1 MTRSRPPGPTSLLAW
16 TALLSAQLAVLVAA
30 GSVLPGPPGVHP
42 ASVSAWLHE
51 QGPVAA
57 ALGVARLGALAGCA
71 YLLLTV
77 GLGLVVRLTRVPTLL
92 AVAELVTVPRIRRL
106 LYGGVGVGLSLAAT
120 TATIPTTAMAA
131 PSPLAAQPAPPAP
144 PSHPVTMRSV
154 PEESGTATSTTS
166 KPSPPPVMR
175 TLDPDADQAR
185 PAAHHPPT
193 APVPPDPPPAASTP
207 PASEPVGRA
216 REASSWT
223 VAPGEHLWG
232 IAHHTLAT
240 AWARPPTD
248 EETATYLDVL
258 IATNEERLPVPGNPD
273 LIFPGQVFEL
283 PPVGPPLTGA

>member
-16 TALLSAQLAVLVAA
+16 TALLSVQLAVLVAA
-30 GSVLPGPPGVHP
+30 GSVLPGPAGVHP
-42 ASVSAWLHE
+42 ASVSTWLHD
-51 QGPVAA
+51 QGPIAA

-77 GLGLVVRLTRVPTLL
+77 CLGLVVRLTRVPTLL
-92 AVAELVTVPRIRRL
+92 AVAELVTVPRLRRL
-106 LYGGVGVGLSLAAT
+106 LYGGLGVGLSLAAT
-120 TATIPTTAMAA
+120 TATIPATAMAA
-131 PSPLAAQPAPPAP
+131 TSALAAQPAQPAP
-144 PSHPVTMRSV
+144 PSQPVTMRYVS
-154 PEESGTATSTTS
+154 EESGTATPT
-166 KPSPPPVMR
+166 PSPPPVMR

-193 APVPPDPPPAASTP
+193 APVPPASSTP
-207 PASEPVGRA
+207 PASEQVGSA
-216 REASSWT
+216 RGASSWT

-248 EETATYLDVL
+248 EETATYLDAL
-258 IATNEERLPVPGNPD
+258 IATNEERLPARSNPD

>member
-30 GSVLPGPPGVHP
+30 GSVLPGPPSVHP

-57 ALGVARLGALAGCA
+57 ALGVVRLGALAGCA

-131 PSPLAAQPAPPAP
+131 TSALVAQPAPP
-144 PSHPVTMRSV
+144 SQPVTMRYV
-154 PEESGTATSTTS
+154 PEESARASST
-166 KPSPPPVMR
+166 PSPPPVMR

-193 APVPPDPPPAASTP
+193 APVPPDPPPASSTP
-207 PASEPVGRA
+207 PASAQVGSA
-216 REASSWT
+216 RGASSWT

-248 EETATYLDVL
+248 EETATYLDAL
-258 IATNEERLPVPGNPD
+258 IATNEERLPARSNPD